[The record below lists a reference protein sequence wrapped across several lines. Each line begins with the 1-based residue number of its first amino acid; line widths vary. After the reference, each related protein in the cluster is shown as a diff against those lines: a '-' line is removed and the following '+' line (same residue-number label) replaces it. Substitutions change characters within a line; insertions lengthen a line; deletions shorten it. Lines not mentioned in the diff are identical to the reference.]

1 MNNITSYFNVLTI
14 QDGKPAQKKPIERLS
29 DDVLLNIFSYV
40 FPADL
45 GRMAQTSKR
54 FQALT
59 SADFLWNQVTV
70 KTLYPWSYVIDE
82 KVWSHPDLK
91 TQDIDVTG
99 GNVEP
104 IREKVR
110 IQEHVQD
117 LIKEAKKTENGEL
130 VYMLIPKGISLNK
143 LVAIAAAAP
152 RQPGE
157 APLIEYVWDS
167 ISTQVGD
174 REVAETRIVAIST
187 SVLTE
192 SRNKTFSEQ
201 KNLVGNGF
209 KVARILETSM
219 LHIVMKIFFSKCLY
233 SSRATFMRSDEHING
248 WKLVVGSLAPRGLYV
263 DFLCVDGDVGVAAL
277 RKF

>member
-1 MNNITSYFNVLTI
+1 MNNINNITLNLGGVTI
-14 QDGKPAQKKPIERLS
+14 QDDKRKEPIERLS

-143 LVAIAAAAP
+143 LAIAAAP

-157 APLIEYVWDS
+157 APFIEYVWDP

-187 SVLTE
+187 SVLTG
-192 SRNKTFSEQ
+192 SRNKTFSKQ
-201 KNLVGNGF
+201 KELVDNGF
-209 KVARILETSM
+209 EVARILETSM
-219 LHIVMKIFFSKCLY
+219 LHIVMKIIFSKCLY

-248 WKLVVGSLAPRGLYV
+248 LKLVVGGSASHGLRV
-263 DFLCVDGDVGVAAL
+263 SNSVGDSEYVGVAVL